1 MLKPLIHSLV
11 WTRRHLAGQLPAP
24 ELPPLLPCLHPDDVF
39 LDVGGHAGSWAVPAS
54 RALPAGHVYAFEA
67 LPYYARVLK
76 TTLALLRCRNVT
88 VVDGAVTDA
97 EGDVS
102 VVWKDAAGQR
112 LTGRTH
118 ISRGE
123 EAGATVAVRAITID
137 GFWRNRAGRVRLIK
151 CDVEGAELKVLR
163 GAIATIDRWRPLVF
177 CELYEEY
184 CASYGYTSADVFEF
198 FASRRYHSMQFERGA
213 FYEVRPA
220 DYRGVGD
227 ILFVPAELE
236 LLAAC
241 A

>member
-1 MLKPLIHSLV
+1 
-11 WTRRHLAGQLPAP
+11 
-24 ELPPLLPCLHPDDVF
+24 
-39 LDVGGHAGSWAVPAS
+39 
-54 RALPAGHVYAFEA
+54 
-67 LPYYARVLK
+67 
-76 TTLALLRCRNVT
+76 
-88 VVDGAVTDA
+88 
-97 EGDVS
+97 
-102 VVWKDAAGQR
+102 
-112 LTGRTH
+112 
-118 ISRGE
+118 
-123 EAGATVAVRAITID
+123 
-137 GFWRNRAGRVRLIK
+137 
-151 CDVEGAELKVLR
+151 VEGAELKVLR

-184 CASYGYTSADVFEF
+184 CANYGYAAADVFEF